1 MADPRI
7 VEALER
13 LVVGTVGMTAVALA
27 EFAPASELT
36 LQQWRTLVVVTRS
49 DGVRIGEIAARV
61 GLSLPSVSRL
71 VQRLER
77 RGLVTTE
84 RDERDRRG
92 TIVRASP
99 AGIDLWAGL
108 AEHRRRM
115 IADVLDGLPDP
126 LPPDFAIALEQVDGA
141 FARYA

>member
-77 RGLVTTE
+77 RDLVTTE
-84 RDERDRRG
+84 RDARDRRG
-92 TIVRASP
+92 TIVRATR
-99 AGIDLWAGL
+99 AGVDLWAGL

-115 IADVLDGLPDP
+115 IGDVLDGLPEP
-126 LPPDFAIALEQVDGA
+126 LPSDFASALEQMDAA